1 MARWD
6 VWTHVVGFGRRVW
19 GLIFVDHKFFN
30 WLLIWGDVG
39 TLDTRKLHCQANFE
53 PRKLQGDSRVV
64 QGLLLP
70 AQLIQF
76 TKIGIG
82 WSIVRLVV
90 LFRSLPPKTKIE
102 IYWGLSSQWM
112 NNISQNLYKVVT
124 PPVRYLS
131 WVLNSLNYFGLS
143 SINPTTIN
151 HSTAKK
157 RIHHPQI

>member
-1 MARWD
+1 MKFYSIAFQWYQHRLDMARWD

-39 TLDTRKLHCQANFE
+39 TLDIRKLHCQANFE

-64 QGLLLP
+64 QGRLPP
-70 AQLIQF
+70 AQPGTNTKHRPISSSSSP

-90 LFRSLPPKTKIE
+90 LFRSLPPQTKIE
-102 IYWGLSSQWM
+102 IYWGLSSQWHEWTTF
-112 NNISQNLYKVVT
+112 NKICTRWCPQFVT
-124 PPVRYLS
+124 
-131 WVLNSLNYFGLS
+131 WVGF
-143 SINPTTIN
+143 
-151 HSTAKK
+151 
-157 RIHHPQI
+157 